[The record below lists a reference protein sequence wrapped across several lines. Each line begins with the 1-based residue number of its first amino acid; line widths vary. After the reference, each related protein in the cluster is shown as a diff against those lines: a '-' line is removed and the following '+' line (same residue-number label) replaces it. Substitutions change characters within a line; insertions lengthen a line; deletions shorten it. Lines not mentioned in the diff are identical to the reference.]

1 MSKNIYLIKNSS
13 NWNEYVWYLFMQLN
27 VLNYYYNLQVYKYFD
42 FIRTIL
48 EYTNDA
54 LINKYNNVQKYTS
67 KIKSA
72 KDYNIKKQYIICK

>member
-1 MSKNIYLIKNSS
+1 MNFLNFII
-13 NWNEYVWYLFMQLN
+13 ELN

-54 LINKYNNVQKYTS
+54 LINKYNNVQNYTLKF
-67 KIKSA
+67 KIE
-72 KDYNIKKQYIICK
+72 KDYNIKQIK

>member
-1 MSKNIYLIKNSS
+1 MNCLNFII
-13 NWNEYVWYLFMQLN
+13 ELN

-54 LINKYNNVQKYTS
+54 LINKYNNVQNYTLKF
-67 KIKSA
+67 KIE
-72 KDYNIKKQYIICK
+72 KDYNIKNINNNIKKF

>member
-1 MSKNIYLIKNSS
+1 MNNYLI
-13 NWNEYVWYLFMQLN
+13 LILQLN

-54 LINKYNNVQKYTS
+54 LINKYNNVQNYTLKF
-67 KIKSA
+67 KIE
-72 KDYNIKKQYIICK
+72 KDYNIKNINNNIKKF